1 MKEVTAIAPIRTRR
15 SLSLRQ
21 KMNITNILIVSLAL
35 VFFTVNIYRVVFN
48 QTLERTAAN
57 SQQEVNLMAKSLG
70 TALLSVQNFSKL
82 ALINQATQNVLS
94 QKEGTSSDGAG
105 LKSIYNTLAA
115 MLESEPNIDSVIIE
129 SNKGELYYTSNLT
142 NVSLQSLSVYPKE
155 AIDAARGGAVWVDTF
170 RPSFLSGTK
179 NKKMISVSRVI
190 KSMEKGTP
198 LGYLYV
204 NMDER
209 MLAQLY
215 HNDQN
220 ELNSTLIVNPDGI
233 ILSSTAEALVS
244 KSITGYSYAEW
255 VNGTNEGSQIF
266 DVEGQEYL
274 VSFQKLEPYGWKV
287 IHLVPT
293 STLTQGYWKITLLM
307 IVFALISILTA
318 IGLSTVFS
326 RLLTRPLIRLSKAIV
341 EVGAGNLNTR
351 APVETQDE
359 FSQLGTTFNE
369 MVDRIQ
375 DLVYRVEDEAK
386 KQRLLE
392 LRLLYSQIKPHFLYN
407 TLETIRSMA
416 VMANAKEISNML
428 KALGDF
434 FRISLSNGQE
444 LISVAQE
451 EKHLKSYLYIQQIR
465 FSRLQYRIQFDP
477 TISTC
482 MVPTMLLQP
491 LVENAIQHGIRMMPG
506 GGLCEILG
514 FMEQDGEQKHL
525 CFVVRDN
532 GKGMSAEQERQIWSN
547 SGDEELYSFG
557 LKNIQD
563 RIRLRFGEPYGI
575 TIFSEPGQGV
585 KVLVRLPLI
594 LKAIEAK
601 GG

>member
-1 MKEVTAIAPIRTRR
+1 M
-15 SLSLRQ
+15 SLRQ
-21 KMNITNILIVSLAL
+21 KINITNILIVSLAL

-48 QTLERTAAN
+48 QTLERTAAG
-57 SQQEVNLMAKSLG
+57 SQQEINLMAKSLS

-94 QKEGTSSDGAG
+94 QKTGTSSDGAA

-129 SNKGELYYTSNLT
+129 SNQGELYYTSNLT
-142 NVSLQSLSVYPKE
+142 NVTLQSLSVYPKE

-170 RPSFLSGTK
+170 SPSFQSGLK
-179 NKKMISVSRVI
+179 NKRMISVSRVI

-209 MLAQLY
+209 ILEQLY
-215 HNDQN
+215 RNDQN
-220 ELNSTLIVNPDGI
+220 EQNSTLIVNPDGI
-233 ILSSTAEALVS
+233 ILSSTQQALVS
-244 KSITGYSYAEW
+244 TSIKDYSFAHW
-255 VNGTNEGSQIF
+255 VNGTDEGSKIF
-266 DVEGQEYL
+266 EVKGQRYL
-274 VSFQKLEPYGWKV
+274 VSFQQLKPYGWKV
-287 IHLVPT
+287 VHLVPT
-293 STLTQGYWKITLLM
+293 STLTQGFWKITLLM
-307 IVFALISILTA
+307 IVFGLISILTA

-326 RLLTRPLIRLSKAIV
+326 RLLTRPLNRLSKAFV
-341 EVGAGNLNTR
+341 EVGAGNLDTR
-351 APVETQDE
+351 APVETKDE

-375 DLVYRVEDEAK
+375 HLVHRVEDEAN

-416 VMANAKEISNML
+416 VMANAKDISKML

-444 LISVAQE
+444 LISALQE
-451 EKHLKSYLYIQQIR
+451 EKHLQSYLYIQQIR
-465 FSRLQYRIQFDP
+465 FNRLQYRIQFDP
-477 TISTC
+477 DISDYQ
-482 MVPTMLLQP
+482 VPTMLLQP

-506 GGLCEILG
+506 GGMCEILG
-514 FMEQDGEQKHL
+514 YIEQDGENRNL
-525 CFVVRDN
+525 CFIVRDN
-532 GKGMSAEQERQIWSN
+532 GIGMSAEQQRHIWSN
-547 SGDEELYSFG
+547 SGEGELYSFG

-563 RIRLRFGEPYGI
+563 RIRLRFGKPYGI
-575 TIFSEPGQGV
+575 EISSEPGQGTE
-585 KVLVRLPLI
+585 VLVRLPII
-594 LKAIEAK
+594 LKVIEAK
-601 GG
+601 EVDQ